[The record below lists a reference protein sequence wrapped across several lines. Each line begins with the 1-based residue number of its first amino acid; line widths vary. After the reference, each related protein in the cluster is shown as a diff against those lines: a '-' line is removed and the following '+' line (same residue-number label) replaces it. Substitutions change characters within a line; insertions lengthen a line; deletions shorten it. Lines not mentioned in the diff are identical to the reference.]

1 MDTKQKKQLG
11 PRIKQE
17 SYETLTRLAAAK
29 GCSLNYYLES
39 VLEDHVERERHPDQ
53 GGGVMHDLLD
63 QVNEHF
69 AAQVQHIQ
77 NSTNREIAGAVG
89 KFEREFETL
98 RVMIDSVVQI
108 LNPNQYEAY
117 MRLVKATIQKLGPL
131 FQNGNG
137 KRQ

>member
-11 PRIKQE
+11 PRIRQE
-17 SYETLTRLAAAK
+17 SYDTLTRLAAAK

-77 NSTNREIAGAVG
+77 NSMTREISAAAVQ
-89 KFEREFETL
+89 FERQFETV
-98 RVMIDSVVQI
+98 RVMIDSMI
-108 LNPNQYEAY
+108 RTLNPNQHEAY
-117 MRLVKATIQKLGPL
+117 VQLVKATIQKLGPL

>member
-1 MDTKQKKQLG
+1 LG

-17 SYETLTRLAAAK
+17 SYDTLTRLAAAK

-39 VLEDHVERERHPDQ
+39 VLEDHVARERHTDQ
-53 GGGVMHDLLD
+53 GGGIVHDLLD

-77 NSTNREIAGAVG
+77 NLTNREIATAVG

>member
-17 SYETLTRLAAAK
+17 SYDTLTRLAAAK

-39 VLEDHVERERHPDQ
+39 VLEDHVARERHMDQ
-53 GGGVMHDLLD
+53 GGGIVHDLLD

-77 NSTNREIAGAVG
+77 NSTTREISAAVVQ
-89 KFEREFETL
+89 FEMQFETV
-98 RVMIDSVVQI
+98 RVMIDSMI
-108 LNPNQYEAY
+108 RTLSPNQHEAY
-117 MRLVKATIQKLGPL
+117 VRMVKATIQKLGPL
-131 FQNGNG
+131 FENSNG
-137 KRQ
+137 KLQ

>member
-1 MDTKQKKQLG
+1 LDTKQKKQLG

-17 SYETLTRLAAAK
+17 SYDTLTRLAAAK

-39 VLEDHVERERHPDQ
+39 VLEDHVARERHTDQ
-53 GGGVMHDLLD
+53 GGGIVHDLLD

-77 NSTNREIAGAVG
+77 NLTNREIATAVG